1 MIMVR
6 LFQALVGAIALSLCG
21 VAAWRLLRRERRAAL
36 FVSLAGLVSAAFFV
50 SIQGTP
56 LAAILIALLTAAT
69 GFIIAAPR
77 SDRTDLDDTTLGRR
91 PKS

>member
-1 MIMVR
+1 MIIVR
-6 LFQALVGAIALSLCG
+6 LFQGLIGAIALSLCG

-50 SIQGTP
+50 SIRGTP
-56 LAAILIALLTAAT
+56 IATILIALLTAAT

-77 SDRTDLDDTTLGRR
+77 KDRSDLDDTTMRRR
-91 PKS
+91 PKN